1 MKAIFGIFVGSVMLA
16 GVATADPAPEATKT
30 YGPEDAERRLLVR
43 STTDIALFDGVLQAF
58 ADSVGSIG
66 IDYEQWGSND
76 LFLMTETSCRSAE
89 DVADLVVSSSVDQQ
103 VKLANDGCAA
113 PHRSVRTSA
122 LPVVSN
128 WRDEVFGIT
137 RELAVIVY
145 NRRTIGDASLPRS
158 RFDLIDLLRPEDS
171 RFRGRVAT
179 YDIEASGLGY
189 LFAFA
194 DAQQATTFGSLIEA
208 FGRSGA
214 VATCC
219 SAEIIDGVE
228 SGRYLI
234 AYNVLGS
241 YALARAEEN
250 PDIVVVAPDDYT
262 LVLAR
267 AALIPKHAAE
277 PDLAGALIDFM
288 LSESGRTALSA
299 AHLIVETDGEL
310 NASLRLPEN
319 PEASFRPIALS
330 PPLLVGLDRH
340 KRREFVARWRATFP
354 NESGSSEELPE

>member
-1 MKAIFGIFVGSVMLA
+1 MKPIGLVFAMMLA
-16 GVATADPAPEATKT
+16 GAAVAQPAPEAVKS
-30 YGPEDAERRLLVR
+30 YGPADAGRRLLVR
-43 STTDIALFDGVLQAF
+43 GTTDIARFETVMDLFASRRGDTR
-58 ADSVGSIG
+58 

-76 LFLMTETSCRSAE
+76 LFEVT
-89 DVADLVVSSSVDQQ
+89 VADCRQGVEAADMVISSAVDLQF
-103 VKLANDGCAA
+103 KLANDGCARA
-113 PHRSVRTSA
+113 HRSAATAR
-122 LPVVSN
+122 LPQVAN

-145 NRRTIGDASLPRS
+145 NRRLIDDAEVPRS
-158 RFDLIDLLRPEDS
+158 RFDLIDLLRPDDS

-219 SAEIIDGVE
+219 SAEIIDGVAD
-228 SGRYLI
+228 GTYLI

-241 YALARAEEN
+241 YALARAERN
-250 PDIVVVAPDDYT
+250 PDIVAVAPDDYT

-267 AALIPKHAAE
+267 AALIPRLAAE
-277 PDLAGALIDFM
+277 PDLAGAFLDFL
-288 LSESGRTALSA
+288 LSEAGRTALRSA
-299 AHLIVETDGEL
+299 QLIVSTEEGGPEY
-310 NASLRLPEN
+310 LRLPDTAET
-319 PEASFRPIALS
+319 SFRPIALTPS
-330 PPLLVGLDRH
+330 LLVGLDRH
-340 KRREFVARWRATFP
+340 KRRDFIALWRSTFP
-354 NESGSSEELPE
+354 NEGGGAGVTPE